1 MSCGSTNCSSAI
13 SANLLQ
19 ASAFV
24 RPAFVSRPWR
34 ETLRSVFAYVSRCHA
49 RHNQRRALI
58 ELDDRLLTDIGVSR
72 REAVREAQKF
82 FWQ

>member
-13 SANLLQ
+13 PINLL
-19 ASAFV
+19 
-24 RPAFVSRPWR
+24 PAPRLAWPESVPRPWR
-34 ETLRSVFAYVSRCHA
+34 ETWRSVLAYVSRCHA
-49 RHNQRRALI
+49 RPHQRRALI
-58 ELDDRLLTDIGVSR
+58 ELDDHKLADIGVSR